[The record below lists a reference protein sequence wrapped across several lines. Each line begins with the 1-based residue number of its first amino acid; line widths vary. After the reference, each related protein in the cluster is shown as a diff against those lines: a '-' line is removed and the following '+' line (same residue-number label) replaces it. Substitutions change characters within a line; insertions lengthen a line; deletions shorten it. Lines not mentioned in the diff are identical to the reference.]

1 MSQESGKTKHYDTM
15 HRHDAPKVIANYLT
29 DGVYCRHNQCNFMK
43 TMMAGRSDGQDDYMH
58 SMTIMAHA
66 AM

>member
-1 MSQESGKTKHYDTM
+1 
-15 HRHDAPKVIANYLT
+15 VIAKSLT

-43 TMMAGRSDGQDDYMH
+43 TTVAGRSDGQHDYMN

-66 AM
+66 TM